1 MKKHP
6 VEKISVKHF
15 IAACL
20 LFSWGMM
27 VELFHPD
34 IEGIKM
40 ALVILCVSAVFFC
53 VTIFKM
59 FWGE

>member
-1 MKKHP
+1 
-6 VEKISVKHF
+6 
-15 IAACL
+15 
-20 LFSWGMM
+20 MM

-59 FWGE
+59 FFDFAFGCGDLWIGLPP